1 MYKAHREEYKKD
13 MDRKWEEGAAER
25 KKSYEEMKKKS
36 KIFIPQVFYT
46 AEDENWDDCN
56 YEHNYLYIFVII
68 NITI

>member
-1 MYKAHREEYKKD
+1 
-13 MDRKWEEGAAER
+13 
-25 KKSYEEMKKKS
+25 MKKKS
-36 KIFIPQVFYT
+36 KIFIPHYT

>member
-1 MYKAHREEYKKD
+1 

-46 AEDENWDDCN
+46 AED
-56 YEHNYLYIFVII
+56 
-68 NITI
+68 